1 MVVDLAHRAPSRAPA
16 VNLIAAVLAALAAWF
31 AVRPPLTLRAIQQV
45 TSPDPPS
52 RLTPTVLW
60 LVTALA
66 ALSVFLTLGGILG
79 GVASGAM
86 LLLAPAFWRR
96 IVHRQPS
103 SAALIR
109 QIPIIADMLSAA
121 VLAGVHV
128 DVALKAIADAIDEP
142 AATSLR
148 AVVHARSLGA
158 PATEAWSHCPAPLH
172 PIAQALIRTERSG
185 AGLAEV
191 LIGVADDARREHRTC
206 VEVAART
213 AGVRSV
219 APLAACFLPAFLLV
233 GVVPVVVSL
242 AEGFTSIE

>member
-1 MVVDLAHRAPSRAPA
+1 M
-16 VNLIAAVLAALAAWF
+16 
-31 AVRPPLTLRAIQQV
+31 RPPLALRVRNIRAAAK
-45 TSPDPPS
+45 SPA

-60 LVTALA
+60 SVTTLA
-66 ALSVFLTLGGILG
+66 ALSAFLTLGGFLG
-79 GVASGAM
+79 AVAAGVII
-86 LLLAPAFWRR
+86 LLAPAFWRR
-96 IVHRQPS
+96 LMHRDPS
-103 SAALIR
+103 PGALIR
-109 QIPIIADMLSAA
+109 QVPVIADMLGAA

-128 DVALKAIADAIDEP
+128 DVAMRAIAQAIDEP
-142 AATSLR
+142 AAKTIR

-158 PATEAWSHCPAPLH
+158 PAAEAWSQCPMPLQ

-191 LIGVADDARREHRTC
+191 LLGVADDARRVHRTS

-242 AEGFTSIE
+242 AEGFRW

>member
-1 MVVDLAHRAPSRAPA
+1 VTL
-16 VNLIAAVLAALAAWF
+16 LAAVFAALAGWF
-31 AVRPPLTLRAIQQV
+31 AVQPPLVPRIKNHTAATR
-45 TSPDPPS
+45 TPT

-60 LVTALA
+60 SATTLA
-66 ALSVFLTLGGILG
+66 ALSAFLTLGGILG
-79 GVASGAM
+79 AVAATAIV
-86 LLLAPAFWRR
+86 LFAPAFWRR
-96 IVHRQPS
+96 LVNREPS
-103 SAALIR
+103 PAALIR
-109 QIPIIADMLSAA
+109 QVPAIADMLGAA

-128 DVALKAIADAIDEP
+128 DVALRAIAEAIDEP
-142 AATSLR
+142 AAKSLR

-158 PATEAWSHCPAPLH
+158 PAAEAWSQCPVPLQ
-172 PIAQALIRTERSG
+172 PIAQAVIRTEQSG

-191 LIGVADDARREHRTC
+191 LLGVADDARRIHRTT

-242 AEGFTSIE
+242 ADDFSW